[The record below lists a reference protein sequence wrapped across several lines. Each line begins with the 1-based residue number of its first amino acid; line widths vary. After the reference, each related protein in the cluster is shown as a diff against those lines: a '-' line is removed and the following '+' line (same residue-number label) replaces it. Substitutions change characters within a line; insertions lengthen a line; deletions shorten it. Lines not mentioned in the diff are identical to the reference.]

1 MKRIDLLKRLRAVKH
16 TLADAAVWST
26 HAAVDTDQ
34 DSYVFEFLCFLNL
47 CAELEAG
54 HELEVVT
61 RKKKAVW
68 PKGPALKCNFSYARI
83 TPKAGGAHEYDL
95 NPGIKISDRYGKLR
109 APDISI
115 TEKTG
120 DATPAF
126 GQVTAIW
133 DAKFSERAGSPIGD
147 TNVSDF
153 LYTAQQLGCP
163 RVPPGPFCGV
173 GGGVYAR
180 PGLITNAQPSSEPDQ
195 VYVDHGM
202 HEVSGFPLAIAMRPA
217 YPAAVTAGAAVAAVA
232 PPATVANPAAAALMA
247 LGGGAVAAAAAAV
260 APAAPAAPAAAMAAP
275 SSAGAVAPAAAV
287 AALSSAGAAV
297 PAAAAAPSSAG
308 VAVPAAAAA
317 PSSTSTVAPAAAA
330 APSSAGAAVPTAAAP
345 APSSPAST

>member
-47 CAELEAG
+47 CAELEVG

-153 LYTAQQLGCP
+153 LYTAQQLGFP
-163 RVPPGPFCGV
+163 RVPPGPFRGV

-180 PGLITNAQPSSEPDQ
+180 SGLITNAQPSSEPDQ

-217 YPAAVTAGAAVAAVA
+217 YPAAVTAGAAVA
-232 PPATVANPAAAALMA
+232 PPAPVANPAAAALMA

-260 APAAPAAPAAAMAAP
+260 AVAPAAPAAAMAAP
-275 SSAGAVAPAAAV
+275 SSAGAVAPAAA
-287 AALSSAGAAV
+287 AAPSSAGAAV

-308 VAVPAAAAA
+308 AAVP
-317 PSSTSTVAPAAAA
+317 TAAA

>member
-47 CAELEAG
+47 CAELEVG

-115 TEKTG
+115 TERTG

-153 LYTAQQLGCP
+153 LYTAQQLGFP
-163 RVPPGPFCGV
+163 RVPPGPFRGV

-180 PGLITNAQPSSEPDQ
+180 SGLITNAQPSSEPDQ

-217 YPAAVTAGAAVAAVA
+217 YPAAVTAGAAVA
-232 PPATVANPAAAALMA
+232 PVANPAAAALMA
-247 LGGGAVAAAAAAV
+247 LGGGAVAAAAV
-260 APAAPAAPAAAMAAP
+260 APAAPAAAMAAP
-275 SSAGAVAPAAAV
+275 SSAGAVAPAAA
-287 AALSSAGAAV
+287 AAPSSAGAAV

-308 VAVPAAAAA
+308 AAVP
-317 PSSTSTVAPAAAA
+317 TAAA

>member
-153 LYTAQQLGCP
+153 LYTAQQLGFP
-163 RVPPGPFCGV
+163 RVPPGPFHGV

-180 PGLITNAQPSSEPDQ
+180 SGLITNAQPSSEPDQ

-232 PPATVANPAAAALMA
+232 PPAPVANPAAAALMA
-247 LGGGAVAAAAAAV
+247 LGGGVVAAV
-260 APAAPAAPAAAMAAP
+260 APAAPAAAMAAP

-287 AALSSAGAAV
+287 AAPSSAGAAV

-317 PSSTSTVAPAAAA
+317 PSSTSTAAPAAAA
-330 APSSAGAAVPTAAAP
+330 APSSAGATVPTAAAP

>member
-47 CAELEAG
+47 CAELEVG

-115 TEKTG
+115 TERTG

-126 GQVTAIW
+126 GQITAIW

-153 LYTAQQLGCP
+153 LYTAQQLGFP
-163 RVPPGPFCGV
+163 RAPPGPFRGV

-180 PGLITNAQPSSEPDQ
+180 SGLITNAQPSSEPDQ

-217 YPAAVTAGAAVAAVA
+217 YPAAVTAGAAVA
-232 PPATVANPAAAALMA
+232 PVANPAAAALMA
-247 LGGGAVAAAAAAV
+247 LGGGAVAAAI
-260 APAAPAAPAAAMAAP
+260 APAAAMAAP
-275 SSAGAVAPAAAV
+275 SSAVAVAPAAA
-287 AALSSAGAAV
+287 G
-297 PAAAAAPSSAG
+297 
-308 VAVPAAAAA
+308 
-317 PSSTSTVAPAAAA
+317 PSSTGSAAPAAAAA

>member
-153 LYTAQQLGCP
+153 LYTAQQLGFP

-180 PGLITNAQPSSEPDQ
+180 SGLITNAQPSSEPDQ

-217 YPAAVTAGAAVAAVA
+217 YPAAVTAGAAVA
-232 PPATVANPAAAALMA
+232 PPAPVANPAAAALMA
-247 LGGGAVAAAAAAV
+247 LGGGAVAAAAV
-260 APAAPAAPAAAMAAP
+260 APAAAMAAP
-275 SSAGAVAPAAAV
+275 SSAGAVAPAAA
-287 AALSSAGAAV
+287 AAPSSAGAAV

-345 APSSPAST
+345 APSSPASI

>member
-47 CAELEAG
+47 CAELEVG

-115 TEKTG
+115 TERTG

-153 LYTAQQLGCP
+153 LYTAQQLGFP
-163 RVPPGPFCGV
+163 RVPPGPFHGV

-180 PGLITNAQPSSEPDQ
+180 SGLITNAQPSSEPDQ

-217 YPAAVTAGAAVAAVA
+217 YPAAVTAGAAVA
-232 PPATVANPAAAALMA
+232 PPAPVANPAAAALMA
-247 LGGGAVAAAAAAV
+247 LGGGAVAAAAV
-260 APAAPAAPAAAMAAP
+260 APAAAMAAP
-275 SSAGAVAPAAAV
+275 SSAGAV
-287 AALSSAGAAV
+287 
-297 PAAAAAPSSAG
+297 
-308 VAVPAAAAA
+308 
-317 PSSTSTVAPAAAA
+317 
-330 APSSAGAAVPTAAAP
+330 
-345 APSSPAST
+345 

>member
-153 LYTAQQLGCP
+153 LYTAQQLGFP

-180 PGLITNAQPSSEPDQ
+180 SGLITNAQPSSEPDQ

-232 PPATVANPAAAALMA
+232 PPAPVANPAAAALMA
-247 LGGGAVAAAAAAV
+247 LGGGAVAAAAV
-260 APAAPAAPAAAMAAP
+260 APAAAMAAP

-287 AALSSAGAAV
+287 AAPSSAGVAV

>member
-47 CAELEAG
+47 CAELEVG

-115 TEKTG
+115 TERTG

-153 LYTAQQLGCP
+153 LYTAQQLGFP
-163 RVPPGPFCGV
+163 RVPPGPFRGV

-180 PGLITNAQPSSEPDQ
+180 SGLITNAQPSSEPDQ

-217 YPAAVTAGAAVAAVA
+217 YPAAVTAGAAVA
-232 PPATVANPAAAALMA
+232 PPAPVANPAAAALMA
-247 LGGGAVAAAAAAV
+247 LGGGAVAAAI
-260 APAAPAAPAAAMAAP
+260 APAAAMAAP
-275 SSAGAVAPAAAV
+275 SSAVAVAPAAA
-287 AALSSAGAAV
+287 G
-297 PAAAAAPSSAG
+297 
-308 VAVPAAAAA
+308 
-317 PSSTSTVAPAAAA
+317 PSSTGSAAPAAAAA

>member
-115 TEKTG
+115 TERTG

-153 LYTAQQLGCP
+153 LYTAQQLGFP

-180 PGLITNAQPSSEPDQ
+180 SGLITNAQPSSEPDQ

-217 YPAAVTAGAAVAAVA
+217 YPAAVAAGAAVA
-232 PPATVANPAAAALMA
+232 PPAPVANPAAAALMA
-247 LGGGAVAAAAAAV
+247 LGGGAVAAAAV
-260 APAAPAAPAAAMAAP
+260 APAAAVAAP
-275 SSAGAVAPAAAV
+275 SSAGAVAPAAV
-287 AALSSAGAAV
+287 AAVLSSAGAAV
-297 PAAAAAPSSAG
+297 PTAAAAPSSAG
-308 VAVPAAAAA
+308 AAVPA
-317 PSSTSTVAPAAAA
+317 VAA

>member
-26 HAAVDTDQ
+26 HAAVDTGQ

-153 LYTAQQLGCP
+153 LYTAQQLGFP
-163 RVPPGPFCGV
+163 RVPPGPFHGV

-180 PGLITNAQPSSEPDQ
+180 SGLITNAQPSSEPDQ

-232 PPATVANPAAAALMA
+232 PPAPVANPAAAALMA
-247 LGGGAVAAAAAAV
+247 LGGGVVAAAAV
-260 APAAPAAPAAAMAAP
+260 APAAPAAAMAAP

-287 AALSSAGAAV
+287 AAPSSAGAAV

-308 VAVPAAAAA
+308 AAVPAAAAA

>member
-153 LYTAQQLGCP
+153 LYTAQQLGFP

-180 PGLITNAQPSSEPDQ
+180 SGLITNAQPSSEPDQ

-217 YPAAVTAGAAVAAVA
+217 YPAAVTAGAAVA
-232 PPATVANPAAAALMA
+232 PPAPVANPAAAALMA
-247 LGGGAVAAAAAAV
+247 LGGGAVAAAAV
-260 APAAPAAPAAAMAAP
+260 APAAPAAAMAAP
-275 SSAGAVAPAAAV
+275 SSAGAVAPAAA
-287 AALSSAGAAV
+287 AAPSSAGAAV

-308 VAVPAAAAA
+308 AAVPTAAAA
-317 PSSTSTVAPAAAA
+317 PSSAGAAVPTAAA

>member
-34 DSYVFEFLCFLNL
+34 DSYVFELLCFLNL
-47 CAELEAG
+47 CAELEVG

-153 LYTAQQLGCP
+153 LYTAQQLGFP

-180 PGLITNAQPSSEPDQ
+180 SGLITNAQPSSEPDQ

-217 YPAAVTAGAAVAAVA
+217 YPAAVAAVA
-232 PPATVANPAAAALMA
+232 PPAPVANPAAAALMA
-247 LGGGAVAAAAAAV
+247 LGGGAVAAAAV
-260 APAAPAAPAAAMAAP
+260 APAAPAAAMAAP

-287 AALSSAGAAV
+287 AAPSSAGAAV

-308 VAVPAAAAA
+308 VAVPEAAAA

>member
-54 HELEVVT
+54 HELEVVR

-153 LYTAQQLGCP
+153 LYTAQQLGFP

-180 PGLITNAQPSSEPDQ
+180 SGLITNAQPSSEPDQ

-202 HEVSGFPLAIAMRPA
+202 HEVSGFPPAIAMRPA

-232 PPATVANPAAAALMA
+232 PPAPVANPAAAALMA
-247 LGGGAVAAAAAAV
+247 LGGGAVAAAAV
-260 APAAPAAPAAAMAAP
+260 APAAAMAAP

>member
-47 CAELEAG
+47 CAELEVG

-153 LYTAQQLGCP
+153 LYTAQQLGFP
-163 RVPPGPFCGV
+163 RVPPGPFRGV

-180 PGLITNAQPSSEPDQ
+180 SGLITNAQPSSEPDQ

-217 YPAAVTAGAAVAAVA
+217 YPAAVTAGAAVA
-232 PPATVANPAAAALMA
+232 PPAPVANPAAAALMA
-247 LGGGAVAAAAAAV
+247 LGGGAVAAAAV
-260 APAAPAAPAAAMAAP
+260 APAAPAAAMAAMAAP

-287 AALSSAGAAV
+287 AAPSSAGA
-297 PAAAAAPSSAG
+297 
-308 VAVPAAAAA
+308 AVPAAAAA
-317 PSSTSTVAPAAAA
+317 PSSTSTVAPAPAAA

>member
-153 LYTAQQLGCP
+153 LYTAQQLGFP
-163 RVPPGPFCGV
+163 RVPPGPFHGV

-180 PGLITNAQPSSEPDQ
+180 SGLITNAQPSSEPDQ

-217 YPAAVTAGAAVAAVA
+217 YPAAVTAGAAVAVVA
-232 PPATVANPAAAALMA
+232 PPAPVANPAAAALMA
-247 LGGGAVAAAAAAV
+247 LGGGAVAAAAV
-260 APAAPAAPAAAMAAP
+260 APAAAMAAP

-287 AALSSAGAAV
+287 AALSSAGA
-297 PAAAAAPSSAG
+297 
-308 VAVPAAAAA
+308 AVPAAAAA

>member
-26 HAAVDTDQ
+26 HAAVDTGQ

-153 LYTAQQLGCP
+153 LYTAQQLGFP
-163 RVPPGPFCGV
+163 RVPPGPFRGV

-180 PGLITNAQPSSEPDQ
+180 SGLITNAQPSSEPDQ

-217 YPAAVTAGAAVAAVA
+217 YPAAVTAGAAVAVVA
-232 PPATVANPAAAALMA
+232 PPAPVANPAAAALMA
-247 LGGGAVAAAAAAV
+247 LGGGAVAAAAV
-260 APAAPAAPAAAMAAP
+260 APAAAMAAP

-317 PSSTSTVAPAAAA
+317 PSSAGAVAPAAAA

>member
-26 HAAVDTDQ
+26 HAAVDTGQ

-47 CAELEAG
+47 CAELEVG

-83 TPKAGGAHEYDL
+83 TPKAGGTHEYDL

-153 LYTAQQLGCP
+153 LYTAQQLGFP
-163 RVPPGPFCGV
+163 RVPPGPFHGV

-180 PGLITNAQPSSEPDQ
+180 SGLITNAQPSSEPDQ

-232 PPATVANPAAAALMA
+232 PPAPVANPAAAALMA
-247 LGGGAVAAAAAAV
+247 LGGGAVAAAAV
-260 APAAPAAPAAAMAAP
+260 APAAAMAAP

-287 AALSSAGAAV
+287 AA
-297 PAAAAAPSSAG
+297 PSSAG

-317 PSSTSTVAPAAAA
+317 PSSAGVAVPAAAA

>member
-47 CAELEAG
+47 CAELEVG

-153 LYTAQQLGCP
+153 LYTAQQLGFP
-163 RVPPGPFCGV
+163 RVPPGPFRGV

-180 PGLITNAQPSSEPDQ
+180 SGLITNAQPSSEPDQ

-217 YPAAVTAGAAVAAVA
+217 YPAAVTAGAAVA
-232 PPATVANPAAAALMA
+232 PPAPVANPAAAALMA
-247 LGGGAVAAAAAAV
+247 LGGGAVAAAAV
-260 APAAPAAPAAAMAAP
+260 APAAPAAAMAAP
-275 SSAGAVAPAAAV
+275 SSAGAVAPAAA
-287 AALSSAGAAV
+287 AAPSSAGAAV

-308 VAVPAAAAA
+308 AAVP
-317 PSSTSTVAPAAAA
+317 TAAA

>member
-83 TPKAGGAHEYDL
+83 TPKAGGTHEYDL

-153 LYTAQQLGCP
+153 LYTAQQLGFP

-180 PGLITNAQPSSEPDQ
+180 SGLITNAQPSSEPDQ

-232 PPATVANPAAAALMA
+232 PPAPVANPAAAALMA
-247 LGGGAVAAAAAAV
+247 LGGGAVAAAAV

-297 PAAAAAPSSAG
+297 PAAAAAPS
-308 VAVPAAAAA
+308 P
-317 PSSTSTVAPAAAA
+317 TSTVAPAAAA
-330 APSSAGAAVPTAAAP
+330 APPSAGAAVPTAAAP

>member
-47 CAELEAG
+47 CAELEVG

-115 TEKTG
+115 TERTG
-120 DATPAF
+120 DTTPAF

-153 LYTAQQLGCP
+153 LYTAQQLGFP
-163 RVPPGPFCGV
+163 RVPPGPFRGV

-180 PGLITNAQPSSEPDQ
+180 SGLITNAQPSSEPDQ

-217 YPAAVTAGAAVAAVA
+217 YPAAVTAGAAVA
-232 PPATVANPAAAALMA
+232 PVANPAAAALMA
-247 LGGGAVAAAAAAV
+247 LGGGAVAAAI
-260 APAAPAAPAAAMAAP
+260 APAAAMAAP
-275 SSAGAVAPAAAV
+275 SSAVAVAPAAA
-287 AALSSAGAAV
+287 G
-297 PAAAAAPSSAG
+297 
-308 VAVPAAAAA
+308 
-317 PSSTSTVAPAAAA
+317 PSSTGSAAPAAAAA

>member
-47 CAELEAG
+47 CAELEVG

-153 LYTAQQLGCP
+153 LYTAQQLGFP
-163 RVPPGPFCGV
+163 RVPPGPFRGV

-180 PGLITNAQPSSEPDQ
+180 SGLITNAQPSSEPDQ

-217 YPAAVTAGAAVAAVA
+217 YPAAVTAGAAVA
-232 PPATVANPAAAALMA
+232 PPAPVANPAAAALMA
-247 LGGGAVAAAAAAV
+247 LGGGAVAAAI
-260 APAAPAAPAAAMAAP
+260 APAAAMAAP
-275 SSAGAVAPAAAV
+275 SSAGAVAPAAA
-287 AALSSAGAAV
+287 AAPSSAGAAV

-308 VAVPAAAAA
+308 AAVP
-317 PSSTSTVAPAAAA
+317 TAAA

>member
-153 LYTAQQLGCP
+153 LYTAQQLGFP
-163 RVPPGPFCGV
+163 RVPPGPFRGV

-180 PGLITNAQPSSEPDQ
+180 SGLITNAQPSSEPDQ

-217 YPAAVTAGAAVAAVA
+217 YPAAVIAGAAVAAVA
-232 PPATVANPAAAALMA
+232 PPAPVANPAAAALMA
-247 LGGGAVAAAAAAV
+247 LGGGAVAAAAV
-260 APAAPAAPAAAMAAP
+260 APAAAMAAP
-275 SSAGAVAPAAAV
+275 SSAGAVASAAAV

>member
-153 LYTAQQLGCP
+153 LYTAQQLGFP

-180 PGLITNAQPSSEPDQ
+180 SGLITNAQPSSEPDQ

-232 PPATVANPAAAALMA
+232 PPAPVANPAAAALMA
-247 LGGGAVAAAAAAV
+247 LGGGAVAAAAV

-297 PAAAAAPSSAG
+297 PAAAAAPS
-308 VAVPAAAAA
+308 P
-317 PSSTSTVAPAAAA
+317 TSTVAPAAAA
-330 APSSAGAAVPTAAAP
+330 APPSAGAAVPTAAAP

>member
-26 HAAVDTDQ
+26 HAAVDTGQ

-95 NPGIKISDRYGKLR
+95 NPGIKISGRYGKLR

-153 LYTAQQLGCP
+153 LYTAQQLGFP

-180 PGLITNAQPSSEPDQ
+180 SGLITNAQPSSEPDQ

-232 PPATVANPAAAALMA
+232 PPAPVANPAAAALMA
-247 LGGGAVAAAAAAV
+247 LGGGAVAAAAV

-287 AALSSAGAAV
+287 AAPSSAGAAV

>member
-47 CAELEAG
+47 CAELEVG

-83 TPKAGGAHEYDL
+83 TPKAGGTHEYDL

-109 APDISI
+109 APDFSI

-153 LYTAQQLGCP
+153 LYTAQQLGFP

-180 PGLITNAQPSSEPDQ
+180 SGLITNAQPSSEPDQ

-232 PPATVANPAAAALMA
+232 PPAPVANPAAAALMA
-247 LGGGAVAAAAAAV
+247 LGGGVVAAAAV

-287 AALSSAGAAV
+287 AAPSSAGAAV
-297 PAAAAAPSSAG
+297 PAAAAAPSS
-308 VAVPAAAAA
+308 
-317 PSSTSTVAPAAAA
+317 TSTAAPAAAA

>member
-83 TPKAGGAHEYDL
+83 TPKASGAHEYDL

-126 GQVTAIW
+126 GQVTAFW

-153 LYTAQQLGCP
+153 LYTAQQLGFP

-180 PGLITNAQPSSEPDQ
+180 SGLITNAQPSSEPDQ

-217 YPAAVTAGAAVAAVA
+217 YPAAVTAGAAVA
-232 PPATVANPAAAALMA
+232 PPAPVANPAAAALMA
-247 LGGGAVAAAAAAV
+247 LGGGAVAAAAV
-260 APAAPAAPAAAMAAP
+260 APAAPAAPAALAAAMAAP

-287 AALSSAGAAV
+287 AAPSSAGAAV

-317 PSSTSTVAPAAAA
+317 PSSTSTVVPAAAA

>member
-153 LYTAQQLGCP
+153 LYTAQQLGFP

-180 PGLITNAQPSSEPDQ
+180 SGLITNAQPSSEPDQ

-217 YPAAVTAGAAVAAVA
+217 YPAAVAAVA
-232 PPATVANPAAAALMA
+232 PPAPVANPAAAALMA

-260 APAAPAAPAAAMAAP
+260 APAAAMAAP

>member
-26 HAAVDTDQ
+26 HAAVDTGQ

-47 CAELEAG
+47 CAELEVG

-83 TPKAGGAHEYDL
+83 TPKAGGTHEYDL

-153 LYTAQQLGCP
+153 LYTAQQLGFP

-180 PGLITNAQPSSEPDQ
+180 SGLITNAQPSSEPDQ

-232 PPATVANPAAAALMA
+232 PPAPVANPAAAALMA
-247 LGGGAVAAAAAAV
+247 LGGGAVAAAAV

-297 PAAAAAPSSAG
+297 PAAAAAPS
-308 VAVPAAAAA
+308 P
-317 PSSTSTVAPAAAA
+317 TSTVAPAAAA
-330 APSSAGAAVPTAAAP
+330 APPSAGAAVPTAAAP

>member
-26 HAAVDTDQ
+26 HAAVDTGQ

-47 CAELEAG
+47 CAELEVG

-83 TPKAGGAHEYDL
+83 TPKAGGTHEYDL

-153 LYTAQQLGCP
+153 LYTAQQLGFP

-180 PGLITNAQPSSEPDQ
+180 SGLITNAQPSSEPDQ

-232 PPATVANPAAAALMA
+232 PPAPVANPAAAALMA

-260 APAAPAAPAAAMAAP
+260 APAAPAAAMAAP

-297 PAAAAAPSSAG
+297 PAAAAAPS
-308 VAVPAAAAA
+308 P
-317 PSSTSTVAPAAAA
+317 TSTVAPAAAA
-330 APSSAGAAVPTAAAP
+330 APPSAGAAVPTAAAP

>member
-47 CAELEAG
+47 CAELEVG

-115 TEKTG
+115 TERTG

-153 LYTAQQLGCP
+153 LYTAQQLGFP
-163 RVPPGPFCGV
+163 RVPPGPFRGV

-180 PGLITNAQPSSEPDQ
+180 SGLITNAQPSSEPDQ

-217 YPAAVTAGAAVAAVA
+217 YPAAVTAGAAVA
-232 PPATVANPAAAALMA
+232 PPAPVANPAAAALMA
-247 LGGGAVAAAAAAV
+247 LGGGAVAAAAV
-260 APAAPAAPAAAMAAP
+260 APAAPAAAMAAP
-275 SSAGAVAPAAAV
+275 SSAVAVAPAAA
-287 AALSSAGAAV
+287 G
-297 PAAAAAPSSAG
+297 
-308 VAVPAAAAA
+308 
-317 PSSTSTVAPAAAA
+317 PSSTGSAAPAAAAA

>member
-83 TPKAGGAHEYDL
+83 TPKASGAHEYDL

-126 GQVTAIW
+126 GQVTAFW

-153 LYTAQQLGCP
+153 LYTAQQLGFP

-180 PGLITNAQPSSEPDQ
+180 SGLITNAQPSSEPDQ

-217 YPAAVTAGAAVAAVA
+217 YPAAVTAGAAV
-232 PPATVANPAAAALMA
+232 
-247 LGGGAVAAAAAAV
+247 
-260 APAAPAAPAAAMAAP
+260 
-275 SSAGAVAPAAAV
+275 
-287 AALSSAGAAV
+287 

-308 VAVPAAAAA
+308 VAVPEAAAA

>member
-153 LYTAQQLGCP
+153 LYTAQQLGFP

-180 PGLITNAQPSSEPDQ
+180 SGLITNAQPSSEPDQ

-217 YPAAVTAGAAVAAVA
+217 YPAAVAAVA
-232 PPATVANPAAAALMA
+232 PPAPVANPAAAALMA

-260 APAAPAAPAAAMAAP
+260 APAAPAAAMAAP

-317 PSSTSTVAPAAAA
+317 PSS
-330 APSSAGAAVPTAAAP
+330 AGAAVPTAAAP

>member
-47 CAELEAG
+47 CAELEVG

-115 TEKTG
+115 TERTG

-153 LYTAQQLGCP
+153 LYTAQQLGFP
-163 RVPPGPFCGV
+163 RVPPGPFRGV

-180 PGLITNAQPSSEPDQ
+180 SGLITNAQPSSEPDQ

-217 YPAAVTAGAAVAAVA
+217 YPAAVTAGAAVA
-232 PPATVANPAAAALMA
+232 PPAPVANPAAAALMA
-247 LGGGAVAAAAAAV
+247 LGGGAVAAAAV
-260 APAAPAAPAAAMAAP
+260 APAAPAAAMAAP
-275 SSAGAVAPAAAV
+275 SSAGAVAPAAA
-287 AALSSAGAAV
+287 AAPSSAGAAV
-297 PAAAAAPSSAG
+297 RAAAAAPSSAG
-308 VAVPAAAAA
+308 AAVP
-317 PSSTSTVAPAAAA
+317 TAAA

>member
-47 CAELEAG
+47 CAELEVG

-153 LYTAQQLGCP
+153 LYTAQQLGFP
-163 RVPPGPFCGV
+163 RVPPGPFRGV

-180 PGLITNAQPSSEPDQ
+180 SGLITNAQPSSEPDQ

-217 YPAAVTAGAAVAAVA
+217 YPAAVTAGAAVA
-232 PPATVANPAAAALMA
+232 PPAPVANPAAAALMA
-247 LGGGAVAAAAAAV
+247 LGGGAVAAAAV
-260 APAAPAAPAAAMAAP
+260 APAAPAAAMAAMAAMAAP

-287 AALSSAGAAV
+287 AAPSSAGA
-297 PAAAAAPSSAG
+297 
-308 VAVPAAAAA
+308 AVPAAAAA
-317 PSSTSTVAPAAAA
+317 PSSTSTVAPAPAAA

>member
-47 CAELEAG
+47 CAELEVG

-83 TPKAGGAHEYDL
+83 TPKAGGTHEYDL

-153 LYTAQQLGCP
+153 LYTAQQLGFP

-180 PGLITNAQPSSEPDQ
+180 SGLITNAQPSSEPDQ

-232 PPATVANPAAAALMA
+232 PPAPVANPAAAALMA

-297 PAAAAAPSSAG
+297 PAAAAAPSS
-308 VAVPAAAAA
+308 
-317 PSSTSTVAPAAAA
+317 TSTVAPAAAA

>member
-47 CAELEAG
+47 CAELEVG

-83 TPKAGGAHEYDL
+83 TPKAGGTHEYDL

-153 LYTAQQLGCP
+153 LYTAQQLGFP

-180 PGLITNAQPSSEPDQ
+180 SGLITNAQPSSEPDQ

-232 PPATVANPAAAALMA
+232 PPAPVANPAAAALMA
-247 LGGGAVAAAAAAV
+247 LGGGVVAAV
-260 APAAPAAPAAAMAAP
+260 APAAAMAAP

-287 AALSSAGAAV
+287 AAPSSAGAAV

-317 PSSTSTVAPAAAA
+317 PSSTSTAVPAAAA

>member
-26 HAAVDTDQ
+26 HAAVDTGQ

-47 CAELEAG
+47 CAELEVG

-83 TPKAGGAHEYDL
+83 TPKAGGTHEYDL

-153 LYTAQQLGCP
+153 LYTAQQLGFP

-180 PGLITNAQPSSEPDQ
+180 SGLITNAQPSSEPDQ

-232 PPATVANPAAAALMA
+232 PPASVANPAAAALMA
-247 LGGGAVAAAAAAV
+247 LGGGAVAAAAV

-287 AALSSAGAAV
+287 AALSFAGAAV
-297 PAAAAAPSSAG
+297 PAAAAAPS
-308 VAVPAAAAA
+308 P
-317 PSSTSTVAPAAAA
+317 TSTVAPATAA
-330 APSSAGAAVPTAAAP
+330 APPSAGAAVPTAAAP